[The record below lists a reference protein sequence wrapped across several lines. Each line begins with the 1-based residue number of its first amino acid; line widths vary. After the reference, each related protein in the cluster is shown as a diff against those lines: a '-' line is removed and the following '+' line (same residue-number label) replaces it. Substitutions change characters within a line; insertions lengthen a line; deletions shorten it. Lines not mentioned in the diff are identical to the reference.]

1 MLLALILS
9 VCTFAVTNFFNRVK
23 SKRVKRD
30 RTESVALVV
39 LAEMS
44 DLIDALWI
52 LRALRSSYPET
63 KVAVVTAPAYRSLV
77 KGEGAEFI
85 ACPARGVRGLWRA
98 ASALRRGGYRSLA
111 DLQGSV
117 RTFMLRVVVAVR
129 TFFGSRTRVVDRARQ
144 SRKMMTRKFR
154 KVLLPNTFSTER
166 YRLTLERLGF
176 KNLVLPVNPVG
187 SVERDFYIPEQLT
200 SVLGEKSGVWVGY
213 APFADTRG
221 KMFPT
226 STSDKLVA
234 LLVERFE
241 RVVIF
246 GGGDME
252 RLFAEGVAE
261 KYGPKVVP
269 AVGILSPYE
278 EMKLMGAVDL
288 IISPDNPSL
297 HLASLAGTPVLSIW
311 GSTHPFAG
319 GAGYGQNPEWQLQL
333 DLPCRPC
340 AVRGERGCIFGDRRC
355 INGITPEMVA
365 ERAEQIV
372 RELAN

>member
-1 MLLALILS
+1 M
-9 VCTFAVTNFFNRVK
+9 K
-23 SKRVKRD
+23 SKRVKKNP
-30 RTESVALVV
+30 TESVALVV

-52 LRALRSSYPET
+52 LRALRKSYPET
-63 KVAVVTAPAYRSLV
+63 KVAIVTAPAYRSLV
-77 KGEGAEFI
+77 EGEGAEFI
-85 ACPARGVRGLWRA
+85 ACPARGVSGLWRA

-117 RTFMLRVVVAVR
+117 RTFMLRVALMLR
-129 TFFGSRTRVVDRARQ
+129 TFFGSKTRVVDKARQ

-154 KVLLPNTFSTER
+154 KVLLPNAFSTER
-166 YRLTLERLGF
+166 YRLTLEKLGF
-176 KNLVLPVNPVG
+176 ANLMLPENPIG
-187 SVERDFYIPEQLT
+187 SFKRENAVPEQLAPA
-200 SVLGEKSGVWVGY
+200 LGEKSGAWVGY

-226 STSDKLVA
+226 TTSDKLVA

-252 RLFAEGVAE
+252 RLFAEGVAQ

-269 AVGILSPYE
+269 AVGVLSPYE

-288 IISPDNPSL
+288 LISPDSPSL

-355 INGITPEMVA
+355 ISGITPEMVV
-365 ERAEQIV
+365 ERAEQILQ
-372 RELAN
+372 ELGNCLTKSE

>member
-1 MLLALILS
+1 M
-9 VCTFAVTNFFNRVK
+9 K
-23 SKRVKRD
+23 SKRVKR
-30 RTESVALVV
+30 EPAASVALVV

-52 LRALRSSYPET
+52 LRALREGYPEC
-63 KVAVVTAPAYRSLV
+63 KVAIVTAPAYRSLV
-77 KGEGAEFI
+77 EGEGVEFI
-85 ACPARGVRGLWRA
+85 PCPARGVAGLWRA
-98 ASALRRGGYRSLA
+98 VCALRRGGYVALA

-117 RTFMLRVVVAVR
+117 RTFMLRVSFMLRTLFNGKTAVADKER
-129 TFFGSRTRVVDRARQ
+129 R
-144 SRKMMTRKFR
+144 SRKMLTRKFR
-154 KVLLPNTFSTER
+154 KVLLPNAFNTER
-166 YRLTLERLGF
+166 YRMALERLG
-176 KNLVLPVNPVG
+176 LTSLSLPENPIG
-187 SVERDFYIPEQLT
+187 SPKRDCVVPEQLAQ
-200 SVLGEKSGVWVGY
+200 VLGEKSGVWVGY

-226 STSDKLVA
+226 TTSDRLVS
-234 LLVERFE
+234 LLVERFD

-252 RLFAEGVAE
+252 RLFAEGVAQ

-269 AVGILSPYE
+269 AVGILTPYE
-278 EMKLMGAVDL
+278 EVKLMMAVDL
-288 IISPDNPSL
+288 IISTDSPSL
-297 HLASLAGTPVLSIW
+297 HLASLAATPVLAIW

-355 INGITPEMVA
+355 INDITPEMVV
-365 ERAEQIV
+365 ERAEKILQ
-372 RELAN
+372 ELDDQAKDKK